1 MNAAGSIKMTQMMIA
16 TEAIDDIYCEDNPL
30 EDIQHNLLALKKDIE
45 LKKALAAETR
55 NIRSFLKLLKGL
67 GATKDVAK
75 LKETVAWFRSR
86 LFALSSNPESAGKCD
101 WVAEWGKGR

>member
-1 MNAAGSIKMTQMMIA
+1 MLVSRCGILEM
-16 TEAIDDIYCEDNPL
+16 EAE
-30 EDIQHNLLALKKDIE
+30 KKDIE